1 MCGSD
6 LPDRSIRDHVD
17 LPAQRRSQASATDP
31 ERLRGWIRVQ
41 TALKRHDLSG
51 LYNLDAYDRNSR
63 AFRHSS
69 GLYTV
74 CPLTIRCFWI
84 AGGPTVDNQSCCR
97 KASTLSVGLNLS
109 EVASV
114 GASFS
119 RARSFV
125 ARSASMAWT
134 SASPFGHHGRSE
146 KPALIMR
153 TFIRCCS

>member
-1 MCGSD
+1 M
-6 LPDRSIRDHVD
+6 
-17 LPAQRRSQASATDP
+17 AAAKAFFSQALRHQGQSPETITPDGYAVSHRAVREMKRGQAKISAY
-31 ERLRGWIRVQ
+31 
-41 TALKRHDLSG
+41 ALQG
-51 LYNLDAYDRNSR
+51 IG